1 MGNLVAV
8 EIASLAGERSLAMT
22 WNSGENIMNNL
33 LNIKTPAE
41 GIAQVRKAEYN
52 LSNHGIGNLRLAYW
66 NLTTEALYEEAT
78 FRNEGAIVAGGPF
91 VAFTG
96 KHTARSANDK
106 FIVRETDSEGN
117 VWWGQYNRPC
127 AADKFEVLYDRM
139 LGFLQGRDVFVQ
151 DLYAGA
157 DENYRLPVRIVT
169 ELAWHSHFVRNMFI
183 LPGSLEEYKRFVPEF
198 TIMALPSFKGMP
210 MVDNTASE
218 TFICLSFEKK
228 LAIIGNTAYA
238 GEIKKS
244 VFTILNYLLPLEG
257 VLSMHCS
264 ANVNPK
270 DSNDVALFFGLSGTG
285 KTTLSA
291 DPTRRLIGD
300 DEHGWSDDGVFNFEG
315 GCYAKVI
322 GLSASAEP
330 EIYATTHRFGTVLE
344 NVPFDPVTR
353 YIDLDDDSLT
363 ENTRASYPL
372 EFIDNAV
379 PEKKA
384 GHPKN
389 VILLTCDASG
399 VMPPIARLTPNQAL
413 YQFISGYTSK
423 VGGTEVGLGKEPEIT
438 FSACFGGPFMVH
450 HPYKY
455 AELLKRKIERYG
467 VTCWLVN
474 TGWVGGPYG
483 VGKRISIRHTRALL
497 NAALSGKLA
506 KVEYYRDPVFGFEV
520 PKTCPDVPESVLEP
534 WSSWPSREEY
544 DKKYKNLAQRFIEN
558 FGKFTEGT
566 PREVVE
572 AGPKVK

>member
-1 MGNLVAV
+1 
-8 EIASLAGERSLAMT
+8 
-22 WNSGENIMNNL
+22 MNNL

-41 GIAQVRKAEYN
+41 TVAQVRKADYN

-66 NLTTEALYEEAT
+66 NLPMEALYEEAV
-78 FRNEGAIVAGGPF
+78 FRGEGITSLGGPF
-91 VAFTG
+91 VVNTG
-96 KHTARSANDK
+96 KHTARSATDK
-106 FIVRETDSEGN
+106 FIVREVSSEGH
-117 VWWGQYNRPC
+117 VWWGQYNRPF

-151 DLYAGA
+151 DLFAGA
-157 DENYRLPVRIVT
+157 DEKYRLPIRMVT
-169 ELAWHSHFVRNMFI
+169 ELSWHSMFARNMFI
-183 LPGSLEEYKRFVPEF
+183 PPQSLEEYKRFVPEF
-198 TIMALPSFKGMP
+198 TIIAMPSFKGMP
-210 MVDNTASE
+210 ALDNTATE

-238 GEIKKS
+238 GETKKS

-264 ANVNPK
+264 ANVSPK
-270 DSNDVALFFGLSGTG
+270 DSDDVALFFGLSGTG

-322 GLSASAEP
+322 GLSAAAEP
-330 EIYATTHRFGTVLE
+330 EIYATTKMFGTILE
-344 NVPFDPVTR
+344 NVPCDPVTR

-389 VILLTCDASG
+389 VIFLTCDASG

-423 VGGTEVGLGKEPEIT
+423 IAGTEVGLRDEPEIT

-450 HPYKY
+450 HPYYY
-455 AELLKRKIERYG
+455 ADILKRKIERHQ
-467 VTCWLVN
+467 VKCWLVN

-483 VGKRISIRHTRALL
+483 IGKRISIKYTRSLL
-497 NAALSGKLA
+497 SAALNGELD
-506 KVEYYRDPVFGFEV
+506 KVNYKKDPVFGFEV
-520 PKTCPDVPESVLEP
+520 PTQCPDVPADVLDP
-534 WSSWPSREEY
+534 AGSWPNKKEY
-544 DKKYKNLAQRFIEN
+544 DKKYRDLAARFIEN
-558 FGKFTEGT
+558 FKKFEDHT
-566 PREVVE
+566 PRDVIES
-572 AGPKVK
+572 GPQI

>member
-1 MGNLVAV
+1 
-8 EIASLAGERSLAMT
+8 
-22 WNSGENIMNNL
+22 MNNL

-41 GIAQVRKAEYN
+41 GIAQTRKADYN
-52 LSNHGIGNLRLAYW
+52 LSNHGVGNLRLAYW
-66 NLTTEALYEEAT
+66 NLTTEALYEEAV
-78 FRNEGAIVAGGPF
+78 FRGEGVLVAGGPF
-91 VAFTG
+91 VANTG

-106 FIVRETDSEGN
+106 FVVRETDSQGN
-117 VWWGQYNRPC
+117 VWWGVYNRPFEPG
-127 AADKFEVLYDRM
+127 KFDELYARM
-139 LGFLQGRDVFVQ
+139 LGFLQARDVFVQ
-151 DLYAGA
+151 DVYAGA

-169 ELAWHSHFVRNMFI
+169 ELAWHSHFVRNMFV

-198 TIMALPSFKGMP
+198 TILAMPSFKAAP
-210 MVDNTASE
+210 AVDNTNSE

-228 LAIIGNTAYA
+228 LAIIGNSAYA

-264 ANVNPK
+264 ANVNP
-270 DSNDVALFFGLSGTG
+270 DDPDDVALFFGLSGTG

-300 DEHGWSDDGVFNFEG
+300 DEHGWSDEGVFNFEG

-322 GLSASAEP
+322 GLSESAEP
-330 EIYATTHRFGTVLE
+330 EIYATTKRFGTILE
-344 NVPFDPVTR
+344 NVTFDPITR
-353 YIDLDDDSLT
+353 LIDLDDDTLT

-372 EFIDNAV
+372 EFIHNAV

-423 VGGTEVGLGKEPEIT
+423 IAGTEVGLRDEPEIT

-455 AELLKRKIERYG
+455 ADLLKRKIERYG

-483 VGKRISIRHTRALL
+483 IGKRISIRYTRALL
-497 NAALSGKLA
+497 NAALNGKLA
-506 KVEYYRDPVFGFEV
+506 KVEYYRDPIFGFEV
-520 PKTCPDVPESVLEP
+520 PKTCLDVPDSVLQP
-534 WSSWPSREEY
+534 WSSWPSREDY
-544 DKKYKNLAQRFIEN
+544 DKRYKDLAARFREN
-558 FGKFTEGT
+558 FKKFEDGT
-566 PREVVE
+566 PQEIIE
-572 AGPKVK
+572 AGPKF